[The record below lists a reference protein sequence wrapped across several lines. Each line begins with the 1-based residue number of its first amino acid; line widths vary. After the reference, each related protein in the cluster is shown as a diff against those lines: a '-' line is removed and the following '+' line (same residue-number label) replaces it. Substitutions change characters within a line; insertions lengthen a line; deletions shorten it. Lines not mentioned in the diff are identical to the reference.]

1 MFDDLALST
10 KYTERDAS
18 SMVNNLAQ
26 ALRYLHSLH
35 IVHRDVKPENL
46 LVGAGAR
53 CVRCV
58 RGGGGGGGARSERG
72 TTKLFWG

>member
-46 LVGAGAR
+46 LVGAGAMYAR
-53 CVRCV
+53 CA
-58 RGGGGGGGARSERG
+58 RGGGGGGNGLTYRPNELLRA
-72 TTKLFWG
+72 

>member
-46 LVGAGAR
+46 LVGHV
-53 CVRCV
+53 CVCV
-58 RGGGGGGGARSERG
+58 GGGGGKRSAKEN
-72 TTKLFWG
+72 K